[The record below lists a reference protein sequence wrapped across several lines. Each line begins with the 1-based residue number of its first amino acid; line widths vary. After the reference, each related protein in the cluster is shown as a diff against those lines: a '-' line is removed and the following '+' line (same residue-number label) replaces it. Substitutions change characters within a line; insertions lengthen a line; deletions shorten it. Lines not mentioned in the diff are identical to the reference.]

1 MSFAGAADQGGNVAL
16 ENNALSAA
24 DEALQSFY
32 FPAEVIGGS
41 CPVVKGDEEAVA
53 WHAAAEACATERIHF
68 VWRVHDDR
76 IWYLAIRSEDLASHS
91 KSWCPFASLLP
102 GAPDAYDAPIV
113 YTYYTDES
121 ATLMAVQRDGLQIIR
136 GSSSIIKAKAE
147 RISRENGNAKMID
160 LIPDKIILLKA
171 VPWESLSLLENRAR
185 RFMGFVSVMSAIV
198 VTLLSV
204 FIWFMSSVAQL
215 AYKSDLK
222 ELQARTASS
231 LLQLQQTAMVLRTS
245 DMREQL
251 ATFNKLNE
259 NLINAQ
265 GWLKLYTLKDKTVKW
280 WGVVPGNLTS
290 ERIQDLGAQ
299 TLERND
305 EGWVIANSKDA
316 YVRKGKQQ

>member
-147 RISRENGNAKMID
+147 RISRENGNAK
-160 LIPDKIILLKA
+160 
-171 VPWESLSLLENRAR
+171 
-185 RFMGFVSVMSAIV
+185 
-198 VTLLSV
+198 
-204 FIWFMSSVAQL
+204 
-215 AYKSDLK
+215 
-222 ELQARTASS
+222 
-231 LLQLQQTAMVLRTS
+231 
-245 DMREQL
+245 
-251 ATFNKLNE
+251 
-259 NLINAQ
+259 
-265 GWLKLYTLKDKTVKW
+265 
-280 WGVVPGNLTS
+280 
-290 ERIQDLGAQ
+290 
-299 TLERND
+299 
-305 EGWVIANSKDA
+305 
-316 YVRKGKQQ
+316 